1 MRIPEVEERPGEG
14 ATLPASPLGRLAPAE
29 LASFDGGSREKV
41 EVLVPEGVGG
51 LRLTGTSGPRSCR
64 GGGFSYAPAG
74 FGRGAMTVDHRRLNR
89 ILSFDEVSGEV
100 ECESGTTLGALHAFL
115 GPRGFYLPVQPGYPG
130 ITVGG
135 CIAADVHGK
144 NQYRDGTFR
153 AHVRSLRLYHPRHGE
168 VEASRERN
176 VEAFELTCGGLGLT
190 GSILSATLRAA
201 HLPARRI
208 EMVRRPLA
216 AFGGVLEA
224 LEEAAPEADFLY
236 TWHDVTRGGR
246 SFGMGFLVEGRF
258 VADGEAPREEPEPT
272 WRRMTAETR
281 GRAFPPLLNSLTAA
295 PFNRAWGVAQR
306 LSPARTRVG
315 VFDFLFPVARKAL
328 YFHLFGRRGFHE
340 MQWIVPRDAVPSL
353 GRDLPVLLRRRRAP
367 VTLASCKLFRGEPS
381 LARFDGEG
389 LCLAL
394 DFPRDAGSASLA
406 AELDRLG
413 IALGV
418 VPNVNKDS
426 RLPAEVAEAGLSG
439 LQELRG
445 RLRSWDPE
453 RLYRSELSARLGL

>member
-1 MRIPEVEERPGEG
+1 
-14 ATLPASPLGRLAPAE
+14 
-29 LASFDGGSREKV
+29 
-41 EVLVPEGVGG
+41 
-51 LRLTGTSGPRSCR
+51 
-64 GGGFSYAPAG
+64 
-74 FGRGAMTVDHRRLNR
+74 
-89 ILSFDEVSGEV
+89 
-100 ECESGTTLGALHAFL
+100 
-115 GPRGFYLPVQPGYPG
+115 
-130 ITVGG
+130 
-135 CIAADVHGK
+135 
-144 NQYRDGTFR
+144 
-153 AHVRSLRLYHPRHGE
+153 
-168 VEASRERN
+168 
-176 VEAFELTCGGLGLT
+176 
-190 GSILSATLRAA
+190 
-201 HLPARRI
+201 
-208 EMVRRPLA
+208 
-216 AFGGVLEA
+216 
-224 LEEAAPEADFLY
+224 
-236 TWHDVTRGGR
+236 
-246 SFGMGFLVEGRF
+246 
-258 VADGEAPREEPEPT
+258 
-272 WRRMTAETR
+272 MTAETR